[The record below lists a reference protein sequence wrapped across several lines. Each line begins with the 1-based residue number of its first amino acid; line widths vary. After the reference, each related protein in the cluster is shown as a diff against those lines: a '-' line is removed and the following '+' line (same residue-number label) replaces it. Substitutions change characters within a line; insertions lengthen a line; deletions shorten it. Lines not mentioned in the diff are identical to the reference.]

1 VLISPVFGGMTDGV
15 LLGGGERAG
24 GVLMGVAELAQ
35 IAAAGD
41 MLGLNFCT
49 AKQHAYDDMKR
60 D

>member
-1 VLISPVFGGMTDGV
+1 MTDGV